1 MKTVITLGFSS
12 EIKVT
17 IGYHGGI
24 NSQLSGSMLSTDTSP
39 PAHKESLNLEPQ
51 LIAHQNKQFWTLQYS
66 GWFGYLLVVFMAI
79 VRPQFSNPGFNLSG
93 ELINLAIE
101 TASGFSL
108 SFLQW
113 LLIRAIVHMPLRK
126 TLAISFVS
134 AGIMGLLF
142 NIIKLASYKTIVYH
156 QVWYEQLDML
166 EFGGWF
172 LFSLTTMF
180 VWTAIFFIM
189 LYNTRLQREHD
200 RLLRAE
206 NAAKE
211 AQLQMLRYQLNPHF
225 MFNTMNAISTLIYK
239 KENQKA
245 SEMLDRL
252 CSFFRY
258 TLDQNASP
266 ESTLNKEIK
275 LLELYLSIEKVRFGD
290 KLSVKLQVPQATLT
304 AKVPSLFLQ
313 PIVENAIKYGVET
326 RKDNGLVT
334 ISAAIFFK
342 NNSNYL
348 RLEVIDNG
356 KYQSVERNP
365 GFGIGLKNTR
375 ERLATLFN
383 NDFQL
388 NISHSQT
395 GTNVVMEVPFEPQL
409 S

>member
-1 MKTVITLGFSS
+1 MLNTGTSS
-12 EIKVT
+12 V
-17 IGYHGGI
+17 
-24 NSQLSGSMLSTDTSP
+24 SQDDN
-39 PAHKESLNLEPQ
+39 LNLEPQ
-51 LIAHQNKQFWTLQYS
+51 LIANQNKQFWTLQCI
-66 GWFGYLLVVFMAI
+66 GWIGYALLVFMAI
-79 VRPQFSNPGFNLSG
+79 VRPQFPNPSFNLLG

-101 TASGFSL
+101 TTSGFLL

-113 LLIRAIVHMPLRK
+113 LLIRAIVHLPLRRV
-126 TLAISFVS
+126 LMLSFIS
-134 AGIMGLLF
+134 AGVMGLVF

-172 LFSLTTMF
+172 LFSVTTMF

-200 RLLRAE
+200 RLLRAQ

-239 KENQKA
+239 KENQIA
-245 SEMLDRL
+245 GDMLDQV

-266 ESTLNKEIK
+266 ASTLNKEIE
-275 LLELYLSIEKVRFGD
+275 LLELYLSIEKVRFGA
-290 KLSVKLQVPQATLT
+290 KLNVEINVPKTTLM
-304 AKVPSLFLQ
+304 ARVPSLFLQ

-326 RKDNGLVT
+326 RKDNGQVT
-334 ISAAIFFK
+334 ISADLLLRGK
-342 NNSNYL
+342 KNYL

-356 KYQSVERNP
+356 EDQSGEHVP

-375 ERLATLFN
+375 ERLASLFN

-388 NISHSQT
+388 TISHSQT
-395 GTNVVMEVPFEPQL
+395 GTNVVMELPFEPP
-409 S
+409 SR